1 MDRRPPAAGTFRG
14 KWFLMNSDGS
24 SKTSLTSDND
34 PHFQVSTCN
43 DDKHI
48 VYWNVHNGQIELWSA
63 AADGANAQKLA
74 PATLIGS
81 GICGPD
87 SKSVLYV
94 KDGAVWSIPIEGGTP
109 EKTNFPFAQIGFSPD
124 GQFFYQISQKVEGGS
139 LHAKLIVSPTS
150 GGSPDRVFD
159 VPYGMSRR
167 NSLLTAKRS
176 RFCLHVTGR
185 LISGNNHWIRKIW
198 FKSQSSPAARCS
210 GLPGRRMESNWR
222 LPAVCGRLML

>member
-1 MDRRPPAAGTFRG
+1 MLWVGKADGSDAKQVTSGEAVGFGLTWIADRLAAGTPRG
-14 KWFLMNSDGS
+14 KWFVMNSDGS
-24 SKTSLTSDND
+24 NKTSLTGDND

-63 AADGANAQKLA
+63 AADGANAQKPV

-109 EKTNFPFAQIGFSPD
+109 EQTNFPF
-124 GQFFYQISQKVEGGS
+124 
-139 LHAKLIVSPTS
+139 
-150 GGSPDRVFD
+150 
-159 VPYGMSRR
+159 
-167 NSLLTAKRS
+167 
-176 RFCLHVTGR
+176 
-185 LISGNNHWIRKIW
+185 
-198 FKSQSSPAARCS
+198 
-210 GLPGRRMESNWR
+210 
-222 LPAVCGRLML
+222 